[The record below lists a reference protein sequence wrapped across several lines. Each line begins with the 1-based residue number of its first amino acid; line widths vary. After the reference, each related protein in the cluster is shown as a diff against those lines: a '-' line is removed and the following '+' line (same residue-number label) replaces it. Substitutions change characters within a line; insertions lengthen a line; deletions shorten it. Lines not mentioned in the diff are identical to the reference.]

1 MEEKEVKKLFEVDLN
16 VKTMVQLA
24 MFMALTIVL
33 GYVNKIIPEMPQG
46 GTISIDIIAIFLCAY
61 LMGTGYGVI
70 CGVGVAILQF
80 ALGIASYWGP
90 WSVLLDYV
98 LPLAVCGLA
107 GLLKPT
113 KIGSVPIYWG
123 IIFAMFLKYISHFLS
138 GAFLF
143 AEYAPEGMNPIIY
156 SLGYNL
162 PYNLVTMILCMVVV
176 PILCPRLKSV
186 FHK

>member
-1 MEEKEVKKLFEVDLN
+1 MQAPILYKMEEKEVKKLFEVDLN

-80 ALGIASYWGP
+80 ALGIASYW
-90 WSVLLDYV
+90 
-98 LPLAVCGLA
+98 
-107 GLLKPT
+107 
-113 KIGSVPIYWG
+113 
-123 IIFAMFLKYISHFLS
+123 
-138 GAFLF
+138 
-143 AEYAPEGMNPIIY
+143 
-156 SLGYNL
+156 
-162 PYNLVTMILCMVVV
+162 
-176 PILCPRLKSV
+176 
-186 FHK
+186 

>member
-1 MEEKEVKKLFEVDLN
+1 MQAPILYKMEEKEVKKLFEVDLN

-156 SLGYNL
+156 SLGYN
-162 PYNLVTMILCMVVV
+162 
-176 PILCPRLKSV
+176 
-186 FHK
+186 

>member
-1 MEEKEVKKLFEVDLN
+1 MQAPILYKMEEKEVKKLFEVDLN

-107 GLLKPT
+107 GLLTVSYTHLTLPT
-113 KIGSVPIYWG
+113 T
-123 IIFAMFLKYISHFLS
+123 
-138 GAFLF
+138 
-143 AEYAPEGMNPIIY
+143 
-156 SLGYNL
+156 
-162 PYNLVTMILCMVVV
+162 PYV
-176 PILCPRLKSV
+176 
-186 FHK
+186 

>member
-1 MEEKEVKKLFEVDLN
+1 MKKLKVNFTVL
-16 VKTMVQLA
+16 TMVQLA

-33 GYVNKIIPEMPQG
+33 SYVNKFIPEMPQN

-61 LMGTGYGVI
+61 FMGTGYGVI

-80 ALGIASYWGP
+80 ALGLATFWGP
-90 WSVLLDYV
+90 WSVALDYI

-107 GLLKPT
+107 PLIQSR
-113 KIGSVPIYWG
+113 KIANVPIYWG
-123 IIFAMFLKYISHFLS
+123 IVFAMVLKYISHFLS
-138 GAFLF
+138 GTFLF

-156 SLGYNL
+156 SLGYNI
-162 PYNLVTMILCMVVV
+162 PYNLATLILCMIAV
-176 PILCPRLKSV
+176 PILYERLKPV